1 MLAGPDF
8 FAPDV
13 KTTPYWW
20 ETAPLTQLAE
30 APLPR
35 AVDLAIVGSGYAG
48 LSAAITAA
56 ESGMSTVVLESAAI
70 GEGASTRNGGA
81 VGETLRLSFSTM
93 ERKFGRDR
101 AIAFYVAVR
110 EARSHLEQL
119 IEAGAIA
126 CEYRRVGRFIGAHKP
141 QDYEPLARDLEAR
154 RRAIGFDAE
163 MVPKADMHR
172 VIGSDAYH
180 GGRLIHTDGNLHPAK
195 LHAGLLRRAS
205 AAGAQIA
212 AHTPV
217 VGHARDGNGFRVAT
231 PRGEIAS
238 RHLVIATNGYTG
250 ALSPWLARRLI
261 PIQSQIIATEP
272 LQGATLARLIP
283 AQRQIGDTRKLHNY
297 YRVSPDGTRILFGG
311 RAGASETRDRLRSA
325 SMLRAQMIDVFP
337 ELAGVRITHA
347 WAGLIAYTFDA
358 LPHMASHD
366 GVHYIGG
373 CCGSGVAM
381 QPYLGHKTALKVLG
395 GKEADTP
402 FDNVH
407 PTMLGY
413 AGSPWFMPPVI
424 LYLSW
429 RDRLRV

>member
-1 MLAGPDF
+1 MAAGSELF
-8 FAPDV
+8 TSDV

-20 ETAPLTQLAE
+20 ETAPLTEAAE
-30 APLPR
+30 TPLPR
-35 AVDLAIVGSGYAG
+35 TVDLAIVGSGYAG
-48 LSAAITAA
+48 LAAAITAA
-56 ESGMSTVVLESAAI
+56 ENGMSTVVLESGAL

-81 VGETLRLSFSTM
+81 VGETLRVSFSTM
-93 ERKFGRDR
+93 ERKIGRDR

-110 EARSHLEQL
+110 EARSHLEHL
-119 IEAGAIA
+119 IEAGPIA

-163 MVPKADMHR
+163 MVPQADMHH
-172 VIGSDAYH
+172 VIGSDAYF
-180 GGRLIHTDGNLHPAK
+180 GGRLIRTDGNLHPAR
-195 LHAGLLRRAS
+195 LHQGLLRRAT
-205 AAGAQIA
+205 AAGVQIA

-217 VGHARDGNGFRVAT
+217 VGHTREGDAFRVRTA
-231 PRGEIAS
+231 RGEIAA
-238 RHLVIATNGYTG
+238 RHLIVATNGYTG

-261 PIQSQIIATEP
+261 PVQSQIIATEALP
-272 LQGATLARLIP
+272 TATIERLIP
-283 AQRQIGDTRKLHNY
+283 ARRQIGDTRKLHNY
-297 YRVSPDGTRILFGG
+297 YRTSPDGTRLLFGG
-311 RAGASETRDRLRSA
+311 RAGAGETRDRLRSA

-337 ELAGVRITHA
+337 ELANVRITHA

-358 LPHMASHD
+358 LPHMASHE

-395 GKEADTP
+395 RKEADTP

-407 PTMLGY
+407 PTLPGY

-424 LYLSW
+424 LYLAW